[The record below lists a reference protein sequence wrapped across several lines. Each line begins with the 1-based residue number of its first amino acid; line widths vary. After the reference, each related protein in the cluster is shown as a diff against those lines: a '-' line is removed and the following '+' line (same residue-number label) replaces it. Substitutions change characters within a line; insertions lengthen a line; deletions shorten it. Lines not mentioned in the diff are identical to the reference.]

1 MTNLFFEKPIIN
13 SPYEIPSKHWELD
26 KSGQP
31 TQNLID
37 GRRSAKFITPIPKA
51 KKQTTNKSQENL
63 LFEDS
68 LGLSDQKQQYLKSLN
83 STAAF
88 NKGVEYF
95 VEIIFF
101 YGVLICL
108 AYYEIRKSYLASIKD
123 NKKKNLLKSNLK
135 SLK

>member
-1 MTNLFFEKPIIN
+1 MKARNAESENAFQTGFIAFGRFTHRFEYKLN
-13 SPYEIPSKHWELD
+13 QLLSD
-26 KSGQP
+26 
-31 TQNLID
+31 D
-37 GRRSAKFITPIPKA
+37 
-51 KKQTTNKSQENL
+51 NKLVKDEGENA
-63 LFEDS
+63 
-68 LGLSDQKQQYLKSLN
+68 SDQKQQYLKSLN

-108 AYYEIRKSYLASIKD
+108 AYYEIRKSYLASIKE